1 MDGKT
6 FTGGTDISATR
17 RIRDFPMDTAAARR
31 TEDDESDM
39 PDAVRKAEN
48 AVAALAES
56 FLEWI
61 GDDISRART
70 ALDAAGARAG
80 DNPDELRA
88 IFEVMHNVKG
98 QGGSF
103 GYGLLT
109 DIAGSLCDYIRQGG
123 GAADEKQLKVIAAHF
138 IALDFV
144 LEKNIQGDGGDIGVQ
159 LKAKLDKLIANVPPP
174 A

>member
-1 MDGKT
+1 
-6 FTGGTDISATR
+6 
-17 RIRDFPMDTAAARR
+17 MDTAAARR
-31 TEDDESDM
+31 TDGDESGI
-39 PDAVRKAEN
+39 PDAVRKAED

-61 GDDISRART
+61 GADISRART
-70 ALDAAGARAG
+70 ALEAAGATAG
-80 DNPDELRA
+80 DNRDDLRT

-109 DIAGSLCDYIRQGG
+109 DIAGSLCDYMRQGEG
-123 GAADEKQLKVIAAHF
+123 TADEKQLKVVTAHF

-144 LEKNIQGDGGDIGVQ
+144 LEKNIQGDGGD
-159 LKAKLDKLIANVPPP
+159 
-174 A
+174 